1 MRRELVHVEA
11 NDVKRFQRK
20 QGFLQILEE
29 NAASLWRAG
38 AAEKRRIEHI
48 EIERDID
55 RHVAAERQH
64 DIEHVLDIER
74 MKICVRKGKIPFS
87 ALA

>member
-29 NAASLWRAG
+29 NATSLWRAG
-38 AAEKRRIEHI
+38 AAEKRWIEHI

-55 RHVAAERQH
+55 RHVAAKRKH

-74 MKICVRKGKIPFS
+74 MKICVRKGKIPLS